1 MMKLNISQAA
11 KAAGVTR
18 ATIHKHMRT
27 GKLSAIVED
36 DGRRV
41 IDVAELERV
50 YGQLVS
56 PDTVHTDSKN
66 IHLDTPEVTSILR
79 SQIERLEREI
89 DVLRQERNTEKQGR
103 EREREEH
110 RQERDKLHSI
120 IEKQTLLLPRPQEE
134 TPPKKQKRWWHMS

>member
-1 MMKLNISQAA
+1 MMNLNISQAA

-18 ATIHKHMRT
+18 ATIHKHIRT

-56 PDTVHTDSKN
+56 PDTVHTNSKN
-66 IHLDTPEVTSILR
+66 MHLDTPEVTSILH

-89 DVLRQERNTEKQGR
+89 DVLRQERTPRSGAVSGSAMSIVRNAINSTPLLRSRPSCCQGPR
-103 EREREEH
+103 KKPH
-110 RQERDKLHSI
+110 RRK
-120 IEKQTLLLPRPQEE
+120 
-134 TPPKKQKRWWHMS
+134 